1 MFEKR
6 YDELCQIL
14 NIRRWAYFSKIKEK
28 LGPSLDELTKFGYL
42 ADWRIEHTSDNQ
54 GYKILLFHGE
64 KFHRDRRQRLAR
76 KRTSGPWPEQGS
88 AANDRS
94 RQHYQYDPQSP
105 SLPSQP
111 TAAQVFDPALLAE
124 FTRRGINEKKAQE
137 LLANLKP
144 GQDVVAQLE
153 HAEQIVHHSQT
164 PITNPTG
171 YIIRLIEWNTPVP
184 DGFETS
190 AKRKA
195 REEQDRRERNQR
207 AAHEAQQELEWEYEA
222 YREAE
227 VDRYIEANAATF
239 EAIKNAKWKE
249 DRQRYSFTTE
259 TMAKL
264 AARFE
269 IKNIYP
275 PSPSKNS

>member
-111 TAAQVFDPALLAE
+111 TAAQVFDPALVAE
-124 FTRRGINEKKAQE
+124 FTRRGINEKKAHE

-144 GQDVVAQLE
+144 GQDVVPQLE
-153 HAEQIVHHSQT
+153 HAEYIVRHSQI
-164 PITNPTG
+164 PITNPAG
-171 YIIRLIEWNTPVP
+171 FIIRLIQYNTPVP
-184 DGFETS
+184 DGFETN

-195 REEQDRRERNQR
+195 REDRERRERDQR
-207 AAHEAQQELEWEYEA
+207 AAQEAQQELDWSMKPTA
-222 YREAE
+222 
-227 VDRYIEANAATF
+227 
-239 EAIKNAKWKE
+239 
-249 DRQRYSFTTE
+249 RQKSTGTSLPIPRLSKRSRTQSGT
-259 TMAKL
+259 KI
-264 AARFE
+264 ARNTGLQPRAWQSCPPGLKS
-269 IKNIYP
+269 KNIYP
-275 PSPSKNS
+275 P